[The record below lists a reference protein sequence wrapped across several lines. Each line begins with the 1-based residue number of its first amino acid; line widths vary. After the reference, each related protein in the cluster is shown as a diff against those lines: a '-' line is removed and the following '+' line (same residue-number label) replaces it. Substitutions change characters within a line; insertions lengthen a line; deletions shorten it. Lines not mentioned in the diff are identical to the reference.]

1 MIILSL
7 FVSVINYAMFK
18 LYRLEIYILSKKKVE
33 QKILF
38 CLRRKNWLGNRKF
51 YFIEDFIGKST
62 STLNSSISF
71 LSYICGSVGNLETSK
86 QMHNLGVE

>member
-1 MIILSL
+1 MLCLSFIDWRFIFYLKKKSSAENIILFTEKEL
-7 FVSVINYAMFK
+7 D
-18 LYRLEIYILSKKKVE
+18 
-33 QKILF
+33 
-38 CLRRKNWLGNRKF
+38 RKSKF
-51 YFIEDFIGKST
+51 YCIEDFIGKST

>member
-1 MIILSL
+1 MLCLNFIDWRFIFYL
-7 FVSVINYAMFK
+7 
-18 LYRLEIYILSKKKVE
+18 KKKVE

-38 CLRRKNWLGNRKF
+38 CLQRKNWLGNRKF

-86 QMHNLGVE
+86 QILA